1 MKEQAEGI
9 FDDEEQSTGNEE
21 QPEVSGSSSS
31 QTVNQVKR
39 FDEEDSMDENEDV
52 EENLG

>member
-9 FDDEEQSTGNEE
+9 FDDGEQSTRNEE

-52 EENLG
+52 EEDLG

>member
-9 FDDEEQSTGNEE
+9 FDDEEQSTKNEE

-31 QTVNQVKR
+31 VNQVKR
-39 FDEEDSMDENEDV
+39 FDGEDSMDENEDV
-52 EENLG
+52 EEDLG